1 MAKLSPKDLL
11 GREVYGSDGTI
22 LGAIR
27 AISWKE
33 SNLFSGKVVIGNHE
47 NLLLALLQDLAL
59 EGERIILKRSTRE
72 WLADY
77 NPVYH

>member
-1 MAKLSPKDLL
+1 MAKMSPKDLL
-11 GREVYGSDGTI
+11 GREVYSTDGTV

-33 SNLFSGKVVIGNHE
+33 ANLFNGKVIIGSRE
-47 NLLLALLQDLAL
+47 NLLMALIQDLAL

-72 WLADY
+72 WLAEVSPLY
-77 NPVYH
+77 A